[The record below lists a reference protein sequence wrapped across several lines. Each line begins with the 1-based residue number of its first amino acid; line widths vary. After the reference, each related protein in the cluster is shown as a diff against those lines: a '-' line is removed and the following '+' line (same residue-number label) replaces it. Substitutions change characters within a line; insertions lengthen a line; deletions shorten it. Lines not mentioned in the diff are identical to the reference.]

1 MKPRSS
7 CSGSKSSVSCTERA
21 LRAWRRIGWAHGVAA
36 TLLTLACDS
45 TALSLDDP
53 NAVNATIEPPFI
65 ANDDTVVPVTV
76 RFVEGESGS
85 AGAASSSVTPLVL
98 SADFGVD
105 LASNNWMFEDD
116 FVVHMDLTR
125 YADTALGERPFTVRI
140 FNRFGTFIARGR
152 LTVY

>member
-1 MKPRSS
+1 
-7 CSGSKSSVSCTERA
+7 VVA
-21 LRAWRRIGWAHGVAA
+21 LLAA
-36 TLLTLACDS
+36 ACDS
-45 TALSLDDP
+45 AALSLNDP

-65 ANDDTVVPVTV
+65 ANDDTVVPITV
-76 RFVEGESGS
+76 RFVEGESERV
-85 AGAASSSVTPLVL
+85 GAASSSVTPLVL

-116 FVVHMDLTR
+116 FVVRMDLTR

-140 FNRFGTFIARGR
+140 FNRFGTFVARGR

>member
-1 MKPRSS
+1 M
-7 CSGSKSSVSCTERA
+7 GCTERT
-21 LRAWRRIGWAHGVAA
+21 LRPRRHLGWARGVVVALLAA
-36 TLLTLACDS
+36 ACDS
-45 TALSLDDP
+45 AALSLNDP

-65 ANDDTVVPVTV
+65 ANDDTVVPITV
-76 RFVEGESGS
+76 RFVEGESERV
-85 AGAASSSVTPLVL
+85 GAASSSVTPLVL

-116 FVVHMDLTR
+116 FVVRMDLTR

-140 FNRFGTFIARGR
+140 FNRFGTFVARGR

>member
-1 MKPRSS
+1 M
-7 CSGSKSSVSCTERA
+7 VA
-21 LRAWRRIGWAHGVAA
+21 LLA
-36 TLLTLACDS
+36 LACDS

-65 ANDDTVVPVTV
+65 ANDDTVVPITV
-76 RFVEGESGS
+76 RFVEGESGR
-85 AGAASSSVTPLVL
+85 GAASSSVTPLVL

-140 FNRFGTFIARGR
+140 FNRFGTFVARGR